1 MRVFLALALALLLC
15 PAVLMASDEEQ
26 VCPADKAAEAGQ
38 SAFEEFHEVMAPAWH
53 TAWPEKDYEALL
65 AAGPEFQK
73 VFARIAE
80 SPLPEG
86 SDAKK
91 AYYVKCRDEF
101 ASLVDAYATAA
112 ENGDK
117 DRVYELMPQLHEAFE
132 KTAAAT
138 VRISYPQVDGLA
150 VTIGLILNTHL
161 PENNRDGIAGSTE
174 TLLRKLDGITE
185 KSLPPVLGWSTKDV
199 MAEFSAMRAVAAKMK
214 ECCDSGDME
223 SYAVHAR
230 DFDEKLKSFV
240 ATYM

>member
-1 MRVFLALALALLLC
+1 MRIFVRLALVLLLC
-15 PAVLMASDEEQ
+15 PAVLTASDEKE

-38 SAFEEFHEVMAPAWH
+38 SAFEEFHNVMAPAWH

-65 AAGPEFQK
+65 AAGPQFKK
-73 VFARIAE
+73 VFTHIVD

-101 ASLVDAYATAA
+101 AELVDAYATAA
-112 ENGDK
+112 EQGDK
-117 DRVYELMPQLHEAFE
+117 DKVYELMPELHEAFE

-161 PENNRDGIAGSTE
+161 PENNRNGIVGSTE
-174 TLLRKLDGITE
+174 TLLTRLDGITE
-185 KSLPPVLGWSTKDV
+185 ESLPSMLGWNTRDV
-199 MAEFSAMRAVAAKMK
+199 MAEFSAMKGIAAKMK

-223 SYAVHAR
+223 SYATHAK
-230 DFDEKLKSFV
+230 DFNEKLKSFV